1 MCREEYCL
9 KASNVKIFEMLKVNP
24 SEYKQ
29 SIYRN
34 FILNLQRYTL
44 YLLSA

>member
-24 SEYKQ
+24 SEY
-29 SIYRN
+29 
-34 FILNLQRYTL
+34 
-44 YLLSA
+44 